1 MMKQKF
7 TRMVGKK
14 NEIECFFTE
23 IKNLNLFFYK
33 KIEIILIHFFFEIR
47 CHDFIN
53 QNSSFFFYN

>member
-1 MMKQKF
+1 MMKQKL

-33 KIEIILIHFFFEIR
+33 KIEIILIHFFLKLDVMIL
-47 CHDFIN
+47 
-53 QNSSFFFYN
+53 